1 MQDQD
6 NTNESGGEA
15 TQTAG
20 QPGPHNR
27 DIKKELPQNILAG
40 LTVSFAA
47 ISLGAAFGLQSG
59 RTNGLLVGIL
69 SAGVIAAITS
79 LLGGTRIQC
88 SGPTAPMTTVTMT
101 VWAAATGLL
110 AVELMN
116 AQYTADQ
123 FMTVVLILTGL
134 LLVLMAVFRL
144 GKFIKFVP
152 TPVISGFMNGIAILI
167 WIGEFKKLFG
177 LGSKQ
182 LICNDA
188 QLAKDW
194 CTPDLMNQIVAVPNQ
209 PYQGGLLPN
218 VIFAAITCVL
228 LFTVPKLINA
238 AIPKYKSFLPG
249 TLVVII
255 VMSLVHHFL
264 GLGLGIPTLTP
275 FTSELFKET
284 VAAQIPSAFDMAVV
298 LLALPY
304 ALNLT
309 LLAYLDTLLT
319 SLVIDKKIVETFG
332 YRDDTKQNKELVAQ
346 GVANG
351 VVAFIGGIPGAQA
364 TIRSVLI
371 LKENATLRLAG
382 ILSGVFV
389 LIEMLVFQDWVQYIP
404 LSVFAGLLIKV
415 GYDVMDWDPILN
427 WVKELGKKIEVP
439 KVPMIDM
446 FFIAGTTVVT
456 VVVNLNVAVI
466 SFTILFY
473 VLARFAPALM
483 KKDQAAAE
491 GTDG

>member
-1 MQDQD
+1 MPKE
-6 NTNESGGEA
+6 TIRRP
-15 TQTAG
+15 T
-20 QPGPHNR
+20 GPHDR
-27 DIKKELPQNILAG
+27 DFKAELPQNILAG

-79 LLGGTRIQC
+79 MFGGTRIQC

-101 VWAAATGLL
+101 VWAAATGVL
-110 AVELMN
+110 AVQLMD
-116 AQYTADQ
+116 ASYSADQ
-123 FMTVVLILTGL
+123 FMTVVLLLTAL
-134 LLVLMAVFRL
+134 MLVLMAAFRL
-144 GKFIKFVP
+144 GKFIKLVP
-152 TPVISGFMNGIAILI
+152 VPVISGFMNGIAILI
-167 WIGEFKKLFG
+167 WIGEGKKLFG

-182 LICNDA
+182 LICNND
-188 QLAKDW
+188 QLGKDW
-194 CTPDLMNQIVAVPNQ
+194 CNSDLLNQIVAVPNQ
-209 PYQGGLLPN
+209 PYDGGLVAN
-218 VIFAAITCVL
+218 VVFAAITCAL
-228 LFTVPKLINA
+228 LFTVPKLINK

-255 VMSLVHHFL
+255 VMSVVHHFA
-264 GLGLGIPTLTP
+264 GLGLGKPVLTP
-275 FTSELFKET
+275 FTGALFQET
-284 VAAQIPSAFDMAVV
+284 VAAQIPSNLDIAVL

-319 SLVIDKKIVETFG
+319 SLVVDKKVVETFG
-332 YRDDTKQNKELVAQ
+332 YRDDTKQNQELLAQ
-346 GVANG
+346 GAANG
-351 VVAFIGGIPGAQA
+351 LVAFIGGIPGAQA

-371 LKENATLRLAG
+371 LKENATMRLAG

-389 LIEMLVFQDWVQYIP
+389 LIEMLLFQDWVQYIP

-415 GYDVMDWDPILN
+415 GYDVMDWDPIVS
-427 WVKELGKKIEVP
+427 WVKELGKKVEVP

-446 FFIAGTTVVT
+446 FFIAGTTLVT

-473 VLARFAPALM
+473 VIGRFFPHL
-483 KKDQAAAE
+483 QHIAAADSE
-491 GTDG
+491 GVIDEA